1 MHVHALTR
9 SAFHARTIV
18 YNSDNKYKKKEKHST
33 SSYIPYKKNHQLN
46 LNHNSNTFMQSIF
59 DDNLTYYPEETRI
72 SPSHISVSWKLKNNI
87 WTWDHSGIIH
97 ETLNMTN
104 KNKMHPTPRFP
115 NRALNTDQN
124 GFLGTYPH
132 LVSRRDMCLQDNQRL
147 HINKKNNKLEDE
159 ELIMKGNITH
169 GITYDENDT
178 ETFYLFEKN
187 KNNNLNHHNQLD
199 LITHSYFDDVNEDI
213 SYNVNQWKKVH
224 EGLRMGAN
232 VNIPYNSLGE
242 CELLPKRNSYGKSVL
257 TLMNIENMIML
268 GVDIIKIP
276 INGTLQK
283 ISLLAVREMA
293 KT

>member
-1 MHVHALTR
+1 
-9 SAFHARTIV
+9 
-18 YNSDNKYKKKEKHST
+18 
-33 SSYIPYKKNHQLN
+33 
-46 LNHNSNTFMQSIF
+46 MQSIF

-72 SPSHISVSWKLKNNI
+72 SPPHISVSWKLKNNI

-199 LITHSYFDDVNEDI
+199 LITHSYFDDINEDI

-268 GVDIIKIP
+268 GIDIIKIP

>member
-1 MHVHALTR
+1 M
-9 SAFHARTIV
+9 
-18 YNSDNKYKKKEKHST
+18 
-33 SSYIPYKKNHQLN
+33 
-46 LNHNSNTFMQSIF
+46 
-59 DDNLTYYPEETRI
+59 
-72 SPSHISVSWKLKNNI
+72 
-87 WTWDHSGIIH
+87 
-97 ETLNMTN
+97 
-104 KNKMHPTPRFP
+104 
-115 NRALNTDQN
+115 
-124 GFLGTYPH
+124 
-132 LVSRRDMCLQDNQRL
+132 
-147 HINKKNNKLEDE
+147 
-159 ELIMKGNITH
+159 
-169 GITYDENDT
+169 
-178 ETFYLFEKN
+178 
-187 KNNNLNHHNQLD
+187 D

-283 ISLLAVREMA
+283 ISLLAAREMA